1 MDGPVALISLLS
13 FSTIVAALYDPVL
26 QARLGELND
35 TEKCGKVVWHQ
46 GEKGPV
52 G

>member
-26 QARLGELND
+26 QARLAEL
-35 TEKCGKVVWHQ
+35 KVWKDPSADQ
-46 GEKGPV
+46 MV
-52 G
+52 GAALSQH